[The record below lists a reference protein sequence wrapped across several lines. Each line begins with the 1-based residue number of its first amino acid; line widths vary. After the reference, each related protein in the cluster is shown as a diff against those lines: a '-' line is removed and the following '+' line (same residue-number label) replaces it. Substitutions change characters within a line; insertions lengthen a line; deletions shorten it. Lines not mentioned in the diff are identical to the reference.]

1 MGRAME
7 AFLTLFRIAYGLFF
21 IAVDAWVAFMV
32 SRGEDEIFPQTREAA
47 AAFSK
52 ALADTGF
59 VNPLMAATFL
69 AGGLC
74 LLFKRTAP
82 LGIVLL
88 APSVTIVFFFH
99 VFLTGNWAWGAF
111 WAAGLALLAWRFRAA
126 FRPLWSFEVGG
137 SDPTPATASVDWTR

>member
-1 MGRAME
+1 MARALE
-7 AFLTLFRIAYGLFF
+7 FALTAFRIAFGLFF
-21 IAVDAWVAFMV
+21 IAVDAWVAIAL
-32 SRGEDEIFPQTREAA
+32 SRGDAEIFPQPTPAA
-47 AAFSK
+47 AALSQ

-88 APSVTIVFFFH
+88 APSVAIIFLFH
-99 VFLTGNWAWGAF
+99 VVLTGNWAWGAF
-111 WAAGLALLAWRFRAA
+111 WAAGLILLAWRFRRA
-126 FRPLWSFEVGG
+126 
-137 SDPTPATASVDWTR
+137 